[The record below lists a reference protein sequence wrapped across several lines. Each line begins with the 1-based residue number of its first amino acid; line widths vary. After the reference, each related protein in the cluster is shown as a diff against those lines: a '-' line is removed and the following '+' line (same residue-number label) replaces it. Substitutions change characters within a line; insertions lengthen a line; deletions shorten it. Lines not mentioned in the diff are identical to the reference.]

1 MLRTIISSCPEFEI
15 TCAILNDC
23 LSKLLSRESQREY
36 WGCLGGYLALRRV
49 DFGFYKRYQV
59 MRRTVGTVEVC
70 HRGRYSLED
79 EELKAVYFPILTRY
93 VDFDIPRRW
102 HVPEAMFFRSGAKS
116 MMGMS
121 TRTTLPCKYSQIY
134 LGICYKV
141 MRFHCIV
148 FHMMFSSSYL
158 HGFQN
163 IHISLRIAQ
172 FGTVKCVA
180 SEIPR
185 SRRLVRFL
193 AIIVPWFR
201 YNQLDFFIIKST
213 ISPRYLQ

>member
-102 HVPEAMFFRSGAKS
+102 HAYRYFKFFRSDDAKTL
-116 MMGMS
+116 MGLSIVMA
-121 TRTTLPCKYSQIY
+121 TT
-134 LGICYKV
+134 
-141 MRFHCIV
+141 
-148 FHMMFSSSYL
+148 
-158 HGFQN
+158 HGFQLDTN
-163 IHISLRIAQ
+163 IKLWNCAMKSILQHPSRILHYMA
-172 FGTVKCVA
+172 
-180 SEIPR
+180 
-185 SRRLVRFL
+185 
-193 AIIVPWFR
+193 
-201 YNQLDFFIIKST
+201 
-213 ISPRYLQ
+213 YL